1 MRKSID
7 VEHEYY
13 CNCCDFFEPDVVKYY
28 ANGKVVIQYLVC
40 KHAEKCRFLHGHI
53 QSRMNFELDK
63 AKKRIAELEN
73 ELDKYDDC
81 GLEV

>member
-7 VEHEYY
+7 VEQEYY
-13 CNCCDFFEPDVVKYY
+13 CNCCDNFVPDIVKLRSD
-28 ANGKVVIQYLVC
+28 NTIILQYLVC
-40 KHAEKCRFLHGHI
+40 IHADECHRLHEHI

-73 ELDKYDDC
+73 ELNKCDHWWGD
-81 GLEV
+81 